1 MCLIVVALGVAPR
14 YPLVVAANR
23 DEQHDRPTRA
33 AAWWSDAPHVVGGRD
48 LQAGG
53 TWLAVDRRGRFA
65 AVTNIRDPNRP
76 IGLRSRGSLVAD
88 FLLARSPPRATRR
101 AQPAVGAAFGAFH
114 LLVYDGRELY
124 AASNRATAVRLG
136 PGTHAFSN
144 APPGV
149 EWPKAAS
156 AREGTDRVLADA
168 ALRRAAR
175 QWTIRA
181 ARATRRFGSS
191 RSSAT
196 SARTLSWAKTYGTRC
211 STVVLVD
218 EAGRATFTER
228 SFDAAGQLVGEARE
242 TFEIDRAR

>member
-1 MCLIVVALGVAPR
+1 MCLIVVALGIAPR

-23 DEQHDRPTRA
+23 DEQHAWPTRA

-53 TWLAVDRRGRFA
+53 TWLAMDRRGRFA
-65 AVTNIRDPNRP
+65 AVTNIRDPSRP

-88 FLLARSPPRATRR
+88 FLLGAESAESYAAR
-101 AQPAVGAAFGAFH
+101 AVALGAAFGAFH

-124 AASNRATAVRLG
+124 AASNRRGAMRLG

-156 AREGTDRVLADA
+156 AREGTDRWLADA
-168 ALRRAAR
+168 VRETPDDGLFTLLAQRDDSGTPEQRY
-175 QWTIRA
+175 Q
-181 ARATRRFGSS
+181 
-191 RSSAT
+191 
-196 SARTLSWAKTYGTRC
+196 RTHFVVGETYGTRC

-218 EAGRATFTER
+218 AAGRATFTER

-242 TFEIDRAR
+242 CFEIDRSR

>member
-23 DEQHDRPTRA
+23 DEQHARPTRA

-53 TWLAVDRRGRFA
+53 TWLAMDRRGRFA

-88 FLLARSPPRATRR
+88 FLLGKESAKGYASRAV
-101 AQPAVGAAFGAFH
+101 AGGAAFGAFH
-114 LLVYDGRELY
+114 LLVYDGGELY
-124 AASNRATAVRLG
+124 AASNSRGAEKLG

-156 AREGTDRVLADA
+156 ARQGTDRWLADA
-168 ALRRAAR
+168 ARGETPDDGLFTLLARRDDSGTPEQR
-175 QWTIRA
+175 HQ
-181 ARATRRFGSS
+181 
-191 RSSAT
+191 
-196 SARTLSWAKTYGTRC
+196 RTHFVVGETYGTRC

-242 TFEIDRAR
+242 SFNLDRVR